1 MNSILF
7 YNSFAFRVYS
17 FKREV
22 HNDNSQGLPHRF
34 FGRLREGSGRLVSKD
49 KSTTITLK
57 AGDVFY
63 IPHDF
68 PYNSYWTPD
77 EASGVVEWESYRF
90 EFIPGER
97 NRCFFLQKVEAN
109 SVATAYLDRINKD
122 SVTTIGDIGNFY
134 NFLGEVIGGME
145 EAKVDPKALLFERAE
160 DYIFRNPDL
169 RVPELAREL
178 GMSESGLYAFFKSYG
193 GTTPIKVKNRIQAE
207 RAVSLLAFTDMSIEE
222 ISDRLGFQ
230 STAYFRKI
238 MKQYKG
244 KAPAEIRKAKQG
256 GGLI

>member
-49 KSTTITLK
+49 KTITLA
-57 AGDVFY
+57 AGDIFY
-63 IPHDF
+63 IPHDL
-68 PYNSYWTPD
+68 PYHSYWTPD
-77 EASGVVEWESYRF
+77 SESGVVEWESYRF
-90 EFIPGER
+90 EFIPAER
-97 NRCFFLQKVEAN
+97 NRCFFLQKIDAGCD
-109 SVATAYLDRINKD
+109 AAAYLDMINKD
-122 SVTTIGDIGNFY
+122 SATTIADIGNFY
-134 NFLGEVIGGME
+134 NFLGAVMVGME
-145 EAKVDPKALLFERAE
+145 EAKVDPKKLLFERAE
-160 DYIFRNPDL
+160 DYIFRHPDFH
-169 RVPELAREL
+169 VPELAKAL
-178 GMSESGLYAFFKSYG
+178 GMSESGLYAFFKTYG

-238 MKQYKG
+238 MKEYKG